1 MKKEI
6 ICIGCPTGCLLTIN
20 HNQTTIHEINGNRCN
35 IGLQY
40 AEKELFNPERTL
52 TTTVKVK
59 NGHLP
64 LVSVRT
70 SKPIPKKRI
79 FDAMN
84 LLASVEVEAP
94 ISIGKKIIQNLF
106 DTNASVIATKNISK
120 KEKTTMRE
128 KDPHEICLKK

>member
-1 MKKEI
+1 MRKEM
-6 ICIGCPTGCLLTIN
+6 ICIGCPLGCPLTVD
-20 HNQTTIHEINGNRCN
+20 HNQKTVLRIKGNRCN
-35 IGLQY
+35 LGSQY

-84 LLASVEVEAP
+84 LLAKVEIEAP
-94 ISIGKKIIQNLF
+94 IKIGDIIIQNLF
-106 DTNASVIATKNISK
+106 DTNASILATKNISK
-120 KEKTTMRE
+120 KRNKMARE
-128 KDPHEICLKK
+128 LIK